1 VYDKLNLHLCL
12 SIFFVLKHHLL
23 MQLLQVLCSWMYA
36 SAALEANGAQFIALI
51 QPTMQRLQ
59 ALNHA

>member
-1 VYDKLNLHLCL
+1 VLEF
-12 SIFFVLKHHLL
+12 FFVLKHHLL

-51 QPTMQRLQ
+51 QPTMQRLR